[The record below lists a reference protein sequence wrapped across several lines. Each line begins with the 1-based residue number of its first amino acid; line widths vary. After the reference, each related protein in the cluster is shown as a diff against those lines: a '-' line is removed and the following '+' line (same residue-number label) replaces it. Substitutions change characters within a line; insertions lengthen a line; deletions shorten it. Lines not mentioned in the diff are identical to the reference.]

1 MESRR
6 IRNVWGNF
14 LSLVGILLAIWLFSQ
29 LWHLNWNSIPTS
41 ISRSIPAQAQNT
53 PSSCRQMAYEA
64 AEAAG
69 ISPNLFY
76 QQIYEES
83 GCRNVT
89 SPAGAVGMCQF
100 LPSTAAGLGIN
111 PYDPA
116 SCLKGAAQMMARY
129 VQEFGSYDKALAAY
143 NCGGGCTRAALA
155 YGAAWGCHIP
165 AETRAYIQA
174 IMGEQVC
181 S

>member
-6 IRNVWGNF
+6 IRSVRGNC

-29 LWHLNWNSIPTS
+29 LWHLNWSSLSTPLFRATS
-41 ISRSIPAQAQNT
+41 AQTQST
-53 PSSCRQMAYEA
+53 LSGCQQMAYEA
-64 AEAAG
+64 AEASG
-69 ISPNLFY
+69 IPPDLFVK
-76 QQIYEES
+76 QINEES

-89 SPAGAVGMCQF
+89 SPAGAVGVCQF

-174 IMGEQVC
+174 IMQESVC
-181 S
+181 

>member
-1 MESRR
+1 MENRR
-6 IRNVWGNF
+6 TRNVWGNF
-14 LSLVGILLAIWLFSQ
+14 LSLLGILLAIWLFSQ
-29 LWHLNWNSIPTS
+29 IWHLNWNSLPTS
-41 ISRSIPAQAQNT
+41 LSSSIPAQTSGTLSACQ
-53 PSSCRQMAYEA
+53 QMADA
-64 AEAAG
+64 AASAAG
-69 ISPNLFY
+69 IPPDLFY
-76 QQIYEES
+76 RQIYEES

-89 SPAGAVGMCQF
+89 SPAGAVGVCQF

-165 AETRAYIQA
+165 AETRAYIWA
-174 IMGEQVC
+174 IMQEQVC
-181 S
+181 

>member
-1 MESRR
+1 MENSRT
-6 IRNVWGNF
+6 RNVWGNF
-14 LSLVGILLAIWLFSQ
+14 LSLLGILLAIWLFSQ
-29 LWHLNWNSIPTS
+29 IWHLNWNSISTS
-41 ISRSIPAQAQNT
+41 LSSSIPAQAPNT
-53 PSSCRQMAYEA
+53 TSSCQQMADEA

-69 ISPNLFY
+69 IPPDLFY
-76 QQIYEES
+76 KQIYDES

-89 SPAGAVGMCQF
+89 SPAGAVGVCQF

-116 SCLKGAAQMMARY
+116 SCLKGAAQMMERY

-165 AETRAYIQA
+165 AETRAYIWA
-174 IMGEQVC
+174 IMQEQVC
-181 S
+181 